1 MQPKIIDPLKQL
13 NKADFTDRLG
23 LSLLFVE
30 SLGHVPR
37 ERAGLSVTVEEDF
50 NYSVVYD

>member
-1 MQPKIIDPLKQL
+1 MQPKIVETLKQL
-13 NKADFTDRLG
+13 NKADFIDRLG

-37 ERAGLSVTVEEDF
+37 ERAGLSVTVEENF
-50 NYSVVYD
+50 NYSDVYD